1 MGATDVHNEKSE
13 AETQNKQTQ
22 FKELDRGQKKK
33 KNLFHSLFILS
44 SIRDTLCFLGWV

>member
-22 FKELDRGQKKK
+22 FKELDRIQKKK
-33 KNLFHSLFILS
+33 NHFHSLFILS
-44 SIRDTLCFLGWV
+44 SIRDTLYFLGWV

>member
-33 KNLFHSLFILS
+33 KIS
-44 SIRDTLCFLGWV
+44 STLCSFLVA

>member
-22 FKELDRGQKKK
+22 FKELDFRRKK
-33 KNLFHSLFILS
+33 IS
-44 SIRDTLCFLGWV
+44 STLCSFLVA